1 MHFTL
6 SRHWK
11 HFFLHVYM
19 YINFQ
24 FCNSIVKQCDAIVW
38 ACTKPQPYYVSN
50 VRKSYKVVLQKVKS
64 YCACTHFNYIFGV
77 FNSFV
82 RSIHELRN
90 GKRDTA
96 GFLQINASLLYLIV
110 YDLCKFAS
118 HNEGCRLMVKVTN
131 VVSLTKTPHYIMTSK
146 NAV

>member
-1 MHFTL
+1 
-6 SRHWK
+6 
-11 HFFLHVYM
+11 M

-24 FCNSIVKQCDAIVW
+24 FCNSIVKQCDANVL
-38 ACTKPQPYYVSN
+38 ACTKPQSYYVSN
-50 VRKSYKVVLQKVKS
+50 VRKSYKVVLKKVKS

-82 RSIHELRN
+82 RSIHELRSD
-90 GKRDTA
+90 KRDTA

-118 HNEGCRLMVKVTN
+118 HNDIGCRLMAKVTN
-131 VVSLTKTPHYIMTSK
+131 IVSLSKTPHYIMTSI